1 MWPALGSKKNVL
13 DTEIVWIYICYLP
26 SLPFL
31 EIPPAF
37 LFL

>member
-1 MWPALGSKKNVL
+1 MWPALGSNKNVL
-13 DTEIVWIYICYLP
+13 DTKIVWIYIRCLP